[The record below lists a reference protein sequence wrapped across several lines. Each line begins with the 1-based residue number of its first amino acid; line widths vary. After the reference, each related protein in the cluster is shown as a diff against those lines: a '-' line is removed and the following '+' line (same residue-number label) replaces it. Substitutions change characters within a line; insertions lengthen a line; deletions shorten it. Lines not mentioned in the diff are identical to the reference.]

1 MEFIGLSQFVFFGVE
16 AFDFIVGA
24 SFIRACVEFVE
35 HAHLLNVEIF
45 FVEELCGLD
54 AASEHGGP
62 DAEMSVLD
70 RVAAVVVVGGRV
82 GAVCISAAAAAA
94 AATAV

>member
-16 AFDFIVGA
+16 AFDVIVGA

-54 AASEHGGP
+54 AALEHGGP

-70 RVAAVVVVGGRV
+70 RVAVVVVGGRV
-82 GAVCISAAAAAA
+82 GAVCTSAAAAAA
-94 AATAV
+94 V